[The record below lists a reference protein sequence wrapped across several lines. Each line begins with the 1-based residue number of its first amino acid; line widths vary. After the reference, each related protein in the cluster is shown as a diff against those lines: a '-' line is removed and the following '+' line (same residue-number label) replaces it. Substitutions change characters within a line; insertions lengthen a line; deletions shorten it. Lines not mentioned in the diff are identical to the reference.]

1 MKRIAVLITVFN
13 RKDKTLACLERLYA
27 TQKVEGFNFDVWLT
41 NDGCTDGT
49 PEAVKKRF
57 PKVNIINGNG
67 NLYWNRGMYTA
78 WQAAA
83 KAYDYDYYLWLNDD
97 TYIKANALKV
107 LIQSSARCKDKSV
120 IIGSTCAIG
129 NKDTITYGGRI
140 SKKGILTPNGKLQ
153 ECELIN
159 GNIVLI
165 PRYVFNIVGYND
177 PYFHHAIGDN
187 DYGYRVIEAGL
198 KNFVAPY
205 VLGECDEHGQAETWC
220 DETKPLSVR
229 WKALRK
235 PNGIQPEQFFV
246 YEKRH
251 HGLPIAIFHY
261 FTTHL
266 HAIFPRLWNLKNI
279 ASCKK

>member
-1 MKRIAVLITVFN
+1 MKHIAILLTVFN

-27 TQKVEGFNFDVWLT
+27 TQEVEGISFDVWLT

-83 KAYDYDYYLWLNDD
+83 KARDYDFYLWLNDD

-107 LIQSSARCKDKSV
+107 LMQSSARCEDKSV

-129 NKDTITYGGRI
+129 NKDTITYGGRVP
-140 SKKGILTPNGKLQ
+140 KKGILIPNGKLQ

-165 PRYVFNIVGYND
+165 PRHVFNIVGYND

-198 KNFVAPY
+198 KNFVAPS
-205 VLGECDEHGQAETWC
+205 VLGECDEHEQPGTWC
-220 DETKPLSVR
+220 DPAVPLSVR
-229 WKALRK
+229 WKAMRK
-235 PNGIQPEQFFV
+235 PNGIEPEQFFV
-246 YEKRH
+246 YERRH
-251 HGLPIAIFHY
+251 HGLPTAAFHY
-261 FTTHL
+261 LTTHL
-266 HAIFPRLWNLKNI
+266 HALLPRLWNLK
-279 ASCKK
+279 K